1 MWKLCHLHLRH
12 FPPSFVC
19 FVFVCQASDFRCRV
33 YVRQL
38 GHQGAQERGETCEWL
53 PTWKFY
59 SRCIWWVK
67 AQSSSLWNVF
77 SGWSIWAIQTW
88 DIDVIFDSPHGC
100 DSIRHFFFWGL
111 AFHHDKPSQLQLF
124 DRIHMFPRTFSEY
137 MDHSTGFFVF
147 GRSVCNTSLVNQ
159 YSAPSCRCRRWI
171 PIRFG
176 VRNDFDRYWKR
187 WVGGLGL
194 PKVRLKPP
202 WSRGPEVLLLPGNL
216 TPQWGWS

>member
-1 MWKLCHLHLRH
+1 MWKLCHLHFRH
-12 FPPSFVC
+12 LPPPSFVC

-100 DSIRHFFFWGL
+100 DSIRHFFFEDWL
-111 AFHHDKPSQLQLF
+111 FTMINLHKIQLF
-124 DRIHMFPRTFSEY
+124 DRIHMFPRTFSGVWI
-137 MDHSTGFFVF
+137 TQQGFLLF
-147 GRSVCNTSLVNQ
+147 
-159 YSAPSCRCRRWI
+159 
-171 PIRFG
+171 
-176 VRNDFDRYWKR
+176 WKIC
-187 WVGGLGL
+187 L
-194 PKVRLKPP
+194 
-202 WSRGPEVLLLPGNL
+202 
-216 TPQWGWS
+216 